1 MRPAFLLFVLSL
13 LITVAKAWEKLDHE
27 IFELYDDIKRNEL
40 TSDWYE
46 LLGISPKSTLEE
58 INRSYRQLS
67 KKYHPDKLQ
76 RLSKAESAQE
86 TKRFQRY
93 SLVVN
98 ILRDKES
105 RKRYNFFRKN
115 GVPVWRG
122 TGYLYRR
129 WRPGFVSVL
138 VGLLLFVSFMQYLFH
153 SLSYWRA
160 QQRIRDLEMHEKS
173 LGGRVKVKR
182 EQPGQRQMNRQM
194 RRKQKSNGG
203 QPPSPGSTDF
213 EDSGVEGDDLDRFHI
228 NTVGVINP
236 YAVQPASI
244 RRIAIVSFPLYI
256 VSSIL
261 GRLGLG
267 AKDTKLSAESEGGSD
282 EMVETHSEQVAQAL
296 NNLNA
301 DEGFGDTEA
310 KSKKAN
316 KKAAKAQARR
326 RRVPVV

>member
-1 MRPAFLLFVLSL
+1 MRPALVLFALALL
-13 LITVAKAWEKLDHE
+13 VAAARAWEKLDHE
-27 IFELYDDIKRNEL
+27 IFELYDDIKRNEF

-46 LLGISPKSTLEE
+46 LLGISPKSSLEE

-76 RLSKAESAQE
+76 RLSKQESAQE

-129 WRPGFVSVL
+129 WRPGFVSVI

-160 QQRIRDLEMHEKS
+160 QQRIRDLEAHEKS
-173 LGGRVKVKR
+173 LGGRVKVRK

-203 QPPSPGSTDF
+203 VPPSPTSTDF
-213 EDSGVEGDDLDRFHI
+213 DDSGVEGDDMDRFHI

-244 RRIAIVSFPLYI
+244 RRIAIVSLPLYV
-256 VSSIL
+256 VSSVL
-261 GRLGLG
+261 GRLGLREE
-267 AKDTKLSAESEGGSD
+267 KQVAEPDDAAHEL
-282 EMVETHSEQVAQAL
+282 ETHSEHVEQAL

-310 KSKKAN
+310 KAKKAN

>member
-1 MRPAFLLFVLSL
+1 MKPALVLFALTLL
-13 LITVAKAWEKLDHE
+13 VAVVQAWEKLDHE
-27 IFELYDDIKRNEL
+27 IFELYDDVKRNEA

-46 LLGISPKSTLEE
+46 LLGISPKSSLEE

-76 RLSKAESAQE
+76 RLSKQEHAQE

-129 WRPGFVSVL
+129 WRPGFVSVV

-160 QQRIRDLEMHEKS
+160 QQRIRDLEAHEKS
-173 LGGRVKVKR
+173 VGGRIKVK
-182 EQPGQRQMNRQM
+182 QPVGQRQMSRQM

-203 QPPSPGSTDF
+203 VPASPNSTDF
-213 EDSGVEGDDLDRFHI
+213 DDSGVEGDDMDRFHV

-244 RRIAIVSFPLYI
+244 RRILIVSLPMY
-256 VSSIL
+256 VVDSVL
-261 GRLGLG
+261 GRLGLREE
-267 AKDTKLSAESEGGSD
+267 KKVAESEDG
-282 EMVETHSEQVAQAL
+282 VEAHSEQIEQAI

-301 DEGFGDTEA
+301 DEGFGDSEA
-310 KSKKAN
+310 KSKKAS